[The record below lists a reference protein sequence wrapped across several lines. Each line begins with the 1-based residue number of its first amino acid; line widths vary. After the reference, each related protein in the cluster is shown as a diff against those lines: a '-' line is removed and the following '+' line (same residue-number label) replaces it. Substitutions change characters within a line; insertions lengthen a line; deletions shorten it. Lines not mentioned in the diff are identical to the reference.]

1 MKTYNIVNLVGRGRC
16 LNKMAQIIAI
26 VAIYQQGIGLS
37 IQICCRKLWTSTME
51 ENISRAKR
59 GPVLTSSIWHFVFQ

>member
-51 ENISRAKR
+51 QN
-59 GPVLTSSIWHFVFQ
+59 